1 MASELEDV
9 RAAACLAVVQYG
21 GKTLVPELTRRAL
34 EDESLVAA
42 AALCALEHVDATR
55 FAETRAHAATRSDS
69 AEIEAHRER
78 WREHR
83 RV

>member
-1 MASELEDV
+1 MTGLDPRRAFLSRLEAPFRERAPTCRLDYEPAPPFPGVALMARVEG
-9 RAAACLAVVQYG
+9 RLAVVQYG
-21 GKTLVPELTRRAL
+21 
-34 EDESLVAA
+34 
-42 AALCALEHVDATR
+42 
-55 FAETRAHAATRSDS
+55 DS